1 MTEHRHSTLVRRRA
15 MPEWLGRDDRD
26 PEPWTVLPGSAHRG
40 EAFTDL
46 VHRRM
51 QVPIGDDETSRC
63 VRAHEMMHAKVSP
76 TSIWIPEDVG
86 EVDSAT
92 VIAAEEFRI
101 NMLIKSVGFA
111 VDRHLSDGSERRT
124 GERLAANADWN
135 AIVLMMAAVTGTKS
149 ARPFIGGVR
158 THRPDWVP
166 AIRDLQS
173 HLQRLWRQ
181 ATRNGLDDVSSTRPW
196 GEATFGWQFT
206 LQVAAV
212 LHRSLIDTADVPSGD
227 ELRQRARGTY
237 RSFAPLVEL
246 ALPRPRRIEGS
257 LGHHSSP
264 STTGRHLRHVE
275 RLLIDPERRVF
286 AGRRRSF
293 GGTVLIDQSG
303 SMRLT
308 DADLRRI
315 MSAAPGCTIIG
326 YSHQARSRDRP
337 NIWVLAHHGQVA
349 EDVPSGNGGNGV
361 DGPALRF
368 AAARCRSGDP
378 LVWVCDGFVTDDHDT
393 FSTHLAEQC
402 ARLVIAHR
410 VHQVPDV
417 DAAVAALS
425 QAARGRRLPTRA
437 VGPVMSTPSW
447 SAFRA

>member
-1 MTEHRHSTLVRRRA
+1 
-15 MPEWLGRDDRD
+15 MPEWLGRDDRE
-26 PEPWTVLPGSAHRG
+26 PAPWTVLAGSPHRG

-46 VHRRM
+46 LHRRM
-51 QVPIGDDETSRC
+51 QVPTGDDETSRC

-76 TSIWIPEDVG
+76 TSIWIPDDVG
-86 EVDSAT
+86 DLDSAT
-92 VIAAEEFRI
+92 AVAAEEFRI

-111 VDRHLSDGSERRT
+111 VDRHLADGSEKRT
-124 GERLAANADWN
+124 GERLATNADWN
-135 AIVLMMAAVTGTKS
+135 AIVLMTAAVAGTRS

-158 THRPDWVP
+158 TSRPDWVP

-173 HLQRLWRQ
+173 RLQRLWRQ
-181 ATRNGLDDVSSTRPW
+181 ATRNGLEHVSSTRPW
-196 GEATFGWQFT
+196 GDATAGWQFT

-212 LHRSLIDTADVPSGD
+212 LQQSLIDARDVPSGD
-227 ELRQRARGTY
+227 ELRQRARGTH
-237 RSFAPLVEL
+237 RSFAPLVEMPL
-246 ALPRPRRIEGS
+246 SMSRRIDGG
-257 LGHHSSP
+257 LGHRSRP
-264 STTGRHLRHVE
+264 SATGRHLRYAD
-275 RLLIDPERRVF
+275 RLLSDPDRRVF
-286 AGRRRSF
+286 AARRRTL

-315 MSAAPGCTIIG
+315 MSAAPGCTVIG

-337 NIWVLAHHGQVA
+337 NIWVLARRGHVA
-349 EDVPSGNGGNGV
+349 ENIPRGNGGNGV

-368 AAARCRSGDP
+368 AAARCRNGDP

-393 FSTHLAEQC
+393 FSTHLAEEC

-417 DAAVAALS
+417 DAAVEALS

-437 VGPVMSTPSW
+437 VGPVQATPSW
-447 SAFRA
+447 SAFRV

>member
-1 MTEHRHSTLVRRRA
+1 
-15 MPEWLGRDDRD
+15 MPEWLGREDRD
-26 PEPWTVLPGSAHRG
+26 PAPWTVRSGSPHRG

-51 QVPIGDDETSRC
+51 QVPAGDDETSRC

-76 TSIWIPEDVG
+76 TSIWIPDDVDHLDG
-86 EVDSAT
+86 AT
-92 VIAAEEFRI
+92 VVAAEEFRI
-101 NMLIKSVGFA
+101 NMLIKAAGFA
-111 VDRHLSDGSERRT
+111 VDRHLADGSEKRT

-135 AIVLMMAAVTGTKS
+135 AAVLMTAAVAGTRS
-149 ARPFIGGVR
+149 ARPFVGGIR
-158 THRPDWVP
+158 SQCPDWVP

-173 HLQRLWRQ
+173 HLRRLWRQ
-181 ATRNGLDDVSSTRPW
+181 ATRSGLEDVSSTRPW
-196 GEATFGWQFT
+196 GDATFGWQFT

-212 LHRSLIDTADVPSGD
+212 LQRALIDTPEVPTGD
-227 ELRQRARGTY
+227 ELRRRARGTH

-246 ALPRPRRIEGS
+246 PLPRSRRVEGS
-257 LGHHSSP
+257 LGHRSSP
-264 STTGRHLRHVE
+264 SATGRHLRHVE
-275 RLLIDPERRVF
+275 RLLVDPERRVF
-286 AGRRRSF
+286 AGRRRSL

-308 DADLRRI
+308 DEDLRRI
-315 MSAAPGCTIIG
+315 MSAAPGCTVIG
-326 YSHQARSRDRP
+326 YSHQARSRGRP
-337 NIWVLAHHGQVA
+337 NIWILAQGGHVT
-349 EDVPSGNGGNGV
+349 EDVPRGNGGNGV

-368 AAARCRSGDP
+368 AAARCQTGDP

-393 FSTHLAEQC
+393 FSADLAEEC

-425 QAARGRRLPTRA
+425 QAGRGRRLPTRA
-437 VGPVMSTPSW
+437 VGPVKAAPSW